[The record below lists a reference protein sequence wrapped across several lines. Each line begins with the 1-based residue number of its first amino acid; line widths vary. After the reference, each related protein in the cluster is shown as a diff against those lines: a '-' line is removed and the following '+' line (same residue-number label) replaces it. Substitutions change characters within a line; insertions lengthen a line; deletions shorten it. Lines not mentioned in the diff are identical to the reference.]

1 LRVGS
6 VIAIPVDEVSAR
18 RRGALEESLAALG

>member
-1 LRVGS
+1 VGS
-6 VIAIPVDEVSAR
+6 MIAIPVSDVSAR